1 MKLKSIQQQLA
12 VYGMQLLMI
21 LTLFSACKDQAI
33 KLSPLDESG
42 YEVDNAPS
50 VSILGEDGKT
60 QSSILEFRTLGSY
73 EVSVQLN
80 RPAALNITGNI
91 VYDENLLKEYNDQNG
106 TNYQAYPKELI
117 TFSEDGKVDIKQN
130 EKTSSSLSVSVKPNP
145 ASTGD
150 ETYVIPLN
158 STVTSEKPTYSTFM
172 LFVKDLTN
180 IPSTDKPNGLKVIS
194 CMEVN
199 DTNPLN
205 NLAFTLKNSGK
216 PLVDEVILFSS
227 NINYNETTGK
237 VYLMHNPNVT
247 HLLQNKEKYLKPL
260 RDKGIKVILSV
271 LGNHDRAGVANLSEQ
286 AAKEFARELKATC
299 LAYDLDGVFFDDEY
313 SAYQYPVPPGFV
325 SPSNQASA
333 RLVYETK
340 QAMPD
345 KKTMVYVYGRTDY
358 FGGSSALP
366 GIPAGQYVDYAL
378 HDYLQSYALT
388 NNYPELAKT
397 GWFLSSGEY
406 ARNYYP
412 SPSALIDIKTGGYGG
427 TMIFSLDPTRS
438 NYTLRQLPALRN
450 LAQYMFDDELVVD
463 DTKIYR
469 KDW

>member
-1 MKLKSIQQQLA
+1 MKLKSIQHKLA
-12 VYGMQLLMI
+12 FYGLQLLLV
-21 LTLFSACKDQAI
+21 LTLFSACKEDVI
-33 KLSPLDESG
+33 RLNPLNESD
-42 YEVDNAPS
+42 YQVDGAPS
-50 VSILGEDGKT
+50 VSLLGEDGKT
-60 QSSILEFRTLGSY
+60 QTSILEFRTLGSY
-73 EVSVQLN
+73 DVSVQLN
-80 RPAALNITGNI
+80 KPANQNIAGSIT
-91 VYDENLLKEYNDQNG
+91 YDENVLKEYNEKHG
-106 TNYQAYPKELI
+106 TSYQAYPKDLV
-117 TFSEDGKVDIKQN
+117 TFSGEGKVEIKQN
-130 EKTSSSLSVSVKPNP
+130 EKMSSAVAIEVKPNP
-145 ASTGD
+145 ASSGS

-158 STVTSEKPTYSTFM
+158 STVPSENSTFDTFM
-172 LFVKDLTN
+172 LFVKDMTK

-216 PLVDEVILFSS
+216 LLVDEVILFSS

-237 VYLMHNPNVT
+237 VVLTHNPNVT
-247 HLLQNKEKYLKPL
+247 HLLQNKDKYLKPL
-260 RDKGIKVILSV
+260 KDRGMKVILSV
-271 LGNHDRAGVANLSEQ
+271 LGNHDRSGVANLSEQ
-286 AAKEFARELKATC
+286 AAKEFAQELKATC

-325 SPSNQASA
+325 SPSNQAAA

-345 KKTMVYVYGRTDY
+345 KKTMVYVYGRTNY
-358 FGGSSALP
+358 FGGSSALS

-378 HDYLQSYALT
+378 HDYLQSYSLT
-388 NNYPELAKT
+388 NNYPELERS

-412 SPSALIDIKTGGYGG
+412 SPTALRNIKTGGYGG
-427 TMIFSLDPTRS
+427 TMIFSLDPNRS
-438 NYTLRQLPALRN
+438 NYSFFQLSALRN
-450 LAQYMFDDELVVD
+450 IAVYMYDDELVVD
-463 DTKIYR
+463 NSKIYK